1 MENQMT
7 YENGVGVALL
17 LWLFNA
23 IMIVV
28 NVNSRMNRN
37 LNKVSQRLSWLSFA
51 AKSMNRDDLSR
62 PWWKSLLKYLLI
74 VGFNLVF
81 TLTSW
86 LYVAG
91 VVAMFVYSK
100 SKDSGAPEAIR
111 AYRWKLKN
119 VDMSFDDMV
128 REVMK
133 LSDKPTVEFEQFRE
147 DMRTAIDDQMA

>member
-1 MENQMT
+1 MT

-28 NVNSRMNRN
+28 NVNSQMNRN
-37 LNKVSQRLSWLSFA
+37 LNKVGQRLSWLTLT
-51 AKSMNRDDLSR
+51 AKAMDRNDLTR
-62 PWWKSLLKYLLI
+62 PWWKSFLKYLLI
-74 VGFNLVF
+74 VGLNLVF
-81 TLTSW
+81 TLASW

-91 VVAMFVYSK
+91 VVVMYVYGK

-133 LSDKPTVEFEQFRE
+133 LSDRPPEDFEQFRE
-147 DMRTAIDDQMA
+147 DMRVTINAQME

>member
-1 MENQMT
+1 MT

-17 LWLFNA
+17 LWFFNA

-28 NVNSRMNRN
+28 SVNSQMNRN
-37 LNKVSQRLSWLSFA
+37 LKKVGQRLSWLTLT
-51 AKSMNRDDLSR
+51 AKAMDRADLNR

-74 VGFNLVF
+74 VGLNLVF
-81 TLTSW
+81 TLASW

-91 VVAMFVYSK
+91 VVVMYVYGK

-128 REVMK
+128 REAMK
-133 LSDKPTVEFEQFRE
+133 LSDKPPEEFEQFRE
-147 DMRTAIDDQMA
+147 DLRGAIDAQMA

>member
-1 MENQMT
+1 MT
-7 YENGVGVALL
+7 YEDGIGVALL

-37 LNKVSQRLSWLSFA
+37 LNKLGQRLSWLSFS
-51 AKSMNRDDLSR
+51 AKVMNRDDLTR
-62 PWWKSLLKYLLI
+62 PWWKSFLKYLLI

-86 LYVAG
+86 LYVAAA
-91 VVAMFVYSK
+91 VAMFVYSK
-100 SKDSGAPEAIR
+100 SKDSGVPEPIR

-133 LSDKPTVEFEQFRE
+133 LSEKPPEEFEQFRA

>member
-1 MENQMT
+1 MT

-37 LNKVSQRLSWLSFA
+37 LNKVGQRLSWLSFRSKA
-51 AKSMNRDDLSR
+51 MERYDLRR

-74 VGFNLVF
+74 VGFNLVS

-91 VVAMFVYSK
+91 AVMMYVYSK

-128 REVMK
+128 REAMK
-133 LSDKPTVEFEQFRE
+133 LSDKPPEEFEQFRK
-147 DMRTAIDDQMA
+147 DLRAAIDDQMA

>member
-1 MENQMT
+1 MT
-7 YENGVGVALL
+7 YENGIGVALL

-37 LNKVSQRLSWLSFA
+37 LNKVGQRLSWLYFS
-51 AKSMNRDDLSR
+51 AKAMNRDDLTR

-100 SKDSGAPEAIR
+100 SKDSGVPEPIR

-133 LSDKPTVEFEQFRE
+133 LSEKPSEEFEHSR
-147 DMRTAIDDQMA
+147 DSMRAEIDAQLA

>member
-1 MENQMT
+1 MT
-7 YENGVGVALL
+7 YENGLVVALL

-28 NVNSRMNRN
+28 SVNSQMNRN
-37 LNKVSQRLSWLSFA
+37 LNKIGQRLSWVTFRS
-51 AKSMNRDDLSR
+51 KTMERYDLRR

-81 TLTSW
+81 TLASW

-91 VVAMFVYSK
+91 AVVMYIYAK

-119 VDMSFDDMV
+119 IDMSFDDMI
-128 REVMK
+128 REAMK
-133 LSDKPTVEFEQFRE
+133 LSEKNPEEFEQFRK
-147 DMRTAIDDQMA
+147 DMRAAMDDQMDR